1 MDVRRPQLR
10 TPAQN
15 KHKSPNEE
23 KYDEEDDNWDLP
35 DVDIPYCW
43 NSNAETSREK
53 WKSLHPIEA
62 GALTT

>member
-1 MDVRRPQLR
+1 MVVRRPQLR

-35 DVDIPYCW
+35 DVDIPYC
-43 NSNAETSREK
+43 
-53 WKSLHPIEA
+53 
-62 GALTT
+62 